1 MHYVVVDAALFGSGS
16 LHTKIL
22 YLIQTNKNMF
32 DYLELNESA
41 NEKAHAIYNRIYN
54 RQFRAESQRDGSVFN
69 EVDDNL
75 SVHSVV
81 DDDSASS
88 KSSIPL
94 GQPDEEESDSDSS
107 NLSDDQPSKSD
118 KSSSDLSPTDSSF
131 TSDESKRA
139 RKSDG

>member
-41 NEKAHAIYNRIYN
+41 NEKAHAIYNRIYK
-54 RQFRAESQRDGSVFN
+54 RQFREESQRDGSVFN
-69 EVDDNL
+69 DEDN
-75 SVHSVV
+75 HSVRSSGN

-88 KSSIPL
+88 ESSIPL
-94 GQPDEEESDSDSS
+94 GQRDAEDSD
-107 NLSDDQPSKSD
+107 
-118 KSSSDLSPTDSSF
+118 
-131 TSDESKRA
+131 
-139 RKSDG
+139 